1 MPEKT
6 VNDIPREVRP
16 LFTKANDSLARENF
30 DYAIDLL
37 MQVLTRAPEVVE
49 VRKAL
54 RKAQAGKSGKSSGG
68 FFKKVFSGAGAAPQI
83 AKAQMTLGKDP
94 AEAMAIAEQILNSDA
109 NNSSAHRIIA
119 NAAEALD
126 MPQTAVMS
134 LEVLW
139 QQQPKDKDNTIR
151 FSEALGKIGEV
162 KLAERVL
169 LELRAALPTDPDV
182 HQALKNSSA
191 ARTLGEGGYQDI
203 GKGDGSYRQILRN
216 EGEAKELEQENRVQ
230 KTEDTSER
238 LIAEY
243 EARLKTDPNNAKLLR
258 SLAELY
264 TQKKQFDR
272 ATGYYE
278 RVRALDTGAD
288 AGLDRAISDMTVR
301 KLDQQLGQL
310 DVTAPDYSDKLAVL
324 NAEKLAF
331 QLSECQKR
339 VEKYPTDLAFR
350 FELGTLYFQSG
361 KIGEAI
367 SEFQKAQSYPSKRIA
382 AMNGLAQCFAK
393 RKMNDLAAKTL
404 QSAIKEKLT
413 FDEEKKDLIYQLGC
427 VFETMAKKEEAIEQF
442 KLIYESDIGYK
453 DVSKKVDD
461 YYAGQ

>member
-1 MPEKT
+1 MPEKN

-16 LFTKANDSLARENF
+16 LFTKANDALARENF

-37 MQVLTRAPEVVE
+37 MQVLTRVPEVFE

-83 AKAQMTLGKDP
+83 AKAQMALGKDP
-94 AEAMAIAEQILNSDA
+94 AEAMSIAEQILNSDA

-119 NAAEALD
+119 NAAEALQ

-162 KLAERVL
+162 KLAERIL
-169 LELRAALPTDPDV
+169 LDLRAALPNDPDV

-216 EGEAKELEQENRVQ
+216 EDEAKELEQENRVQ

-243 EARLKTDPNNAKLLR
+243 ESRLKTEPNNVKLLR

-272 ATGYYE
+272 ATSYYE
-278 RVRALDTGAD
+278 RIRALDTGAD
-288 AGLDRAISDMTVR
+288 AGLDRAISEMTVR
-301 KLDQQLGQL
+301 KLDHEHGQL
-310 DVTAPDYSDKLAVL
+310 DVAAPDFAEKSSGL

-331 QLSECQKR
+331 Q
-339 VEKYPTDLAFR
+339 
-350 FELGTLYFQSG
+350 
-361 KIGEAI
+361 
-367 SEFQKAQSYPSKRIA
+367 
-382 AMNGLAQCFAK
+382 
-393 RKMNDLAAKTL
+393 
-404 QSAIKEKLT
+404 
-413 FDEEKKDLIYQLGC
+413 
-427 VFETMAKKEEAIEQF
+427 
-442 KLIYESDIGYK
+442 
-453 DVSKKVDD
+453 
-461 YYAGQ
+461 

>member
-1 MPEKT
+1 MPEKSL
-6 VNDIPREVRP
+6 NEIPRDIRP
-16 LFTKANDSLARENF
+16 LFTKGNDALSRENF

-37 MQVLTRAPEVVE
+37 TQVVARAPDVFE

-54 RKAQAGKSGKSSGG
+54 RKAQAGKASKSTGG

-83 AKAQMTLGKDP
+83 AKAQLALSKDP

-109 NNSSAHRIIA
+109 NNTSAHRIIA

-139 QQQPKDKDNTIR
+139 QQNTKDKETTIR

-162 KLAERVL
+162 KVAERVL
-169 LELRAALPTDPDV
+169 LDLRAALPNDPDV
-182 HQALKNSSA
+182 LQALKNSSA
-191 ARTLGEGGYQDI
+191 ARTLGEGGYQEI
-203 GKGDGSYRQILRN
+203 GKGDGSYRQILKN
-216 EGEAKELEQENRVQ
+216 EDEAKGLEQENRVQ
-230 KTEDTSER
+230 KTEDTTER

-243 EARLKTDPNNAKLLR
+243 ESRLKTEPKNGKLLR

-272 ATGYYE
+272 AAATYE
-278 RVRALDTGAD
+278 TLRALDTGAD
-288 AGLDRAISDMTVR
+288 AGLDRAIGDLNVR
-301 KLDQQLGQL
+301 KLDQELAGL
-310 DVTAPDYSDKLAVL
+310 DVTAPDYAEKSAAL

-339 VEKYPTDLAFR
+339 VEKYPTDLGFR
-350 FELGTLYFQSG
+350 FELGTLYLKTG

-367 SEFQKAQSYPSKRIA
+367 SEFQKAQGNPHKRIA
-382 AMNGLAQCFAK
+382 AMSGLAQCFAR

-404 QSAIKEKLT
+404 QNAIKEKLVL
-413 FDEEKKDLIYQLGC
+413 DDEKKDLIYQLGC
-427 VFETMAKKEEAIEQF
+427 VFEAMSKREDAIEQF
-442 KLIYESDIGYK
+442 KLIYETDIGYR
-453 DVSKKVDD
+453 DVAAKVDA

>member
-1 MPEKT
+1 M
-6 VNDIPREVRP
+6 NDIPREIRP
-16 LFTKANDSLARENF
+16 LFTKANDALARENF

-54 RKAQAGKSGKSSGG
+54 RKAQAGKSANSSGG

-83 AKAQMTLGKDP
+83 AKAQMALGKNP
-94 AEAMAIAEQILNSDA
+94 AEALAIAEQILNSDA

-139 QQQPKDKDNTIR
+139 QQQPKDKDTVIR

-162 KLAERVL
+162 KVAERIL
-169 LELRAALPTDPDV
+169 LELRAALPNDPDV

-216 EGEAKELEQENRVQ
+216 EDEAKELEQENRVQ

-243 EARLKTDPNNAKLLR
+243 EARLKTEPNNTKLLR

-278 RVRALDTGAD
+278 RLRALDTGAD
-288 AGLDRAISDMTVR
+288 SGLDRAISDMTVR

-310 DVTAPDYSDKLAVL
+310 DVTAPDYTDKSAVL
-324 NAEKLAF
+324 NGEKLAF

-361 KIGEAI
+361 KISEAI
-367 SEFQKAQSYPSKRIA
+367 SEFQKAQSYPNKRIA

-404 QSAIKEKLT
+404 QSAIKEKLV

-453 DVSKKVDD
+453 DVSAKVDA
-461 YYAGQ
+461 YYAEQ

>member
-1 MPEKT
+1 MPEKN

-16 LFTKANDSLARENF
+16 LFTKANDALARENY

-37 MQVLTRAPEVVE
+37 MQVLTRVPEVFE

-83 AKAQMTLGKDP
+83 AKAQMALGKDP
-94 AEAMAIAEQILNSDA
+94 AEAMSIAEQILNSDA

-119 NAAEALD
+119 NAAEALQ

-162 KLAERVL
+162 KLAERIL
-169 LELRAALPTDPDV
+169 LDLRAALPNDPDV

-216 EGEAKELEQENRVQ
+216 EDEAKELEQENRVQ

-243 EARLKTDPNNAKLLR
+243 ETRLKTESNNTKLMR

-272 ATGYYE
+272 ATSYYE
-278 RVRALDTGAD
+278 RIRALDTGAD
-288 AGLDRAISDMTVR
+288 AGLDRAISEMTVR
-301 KLDQQLGQL
+301 KLDHEHGQL
-310 DVTAPDYSDKLAVL
+310 DVAAPDFAEKSSGL

-331 QLSECQKR
+331 QLSESQKR

-350 FELGTLYFQSG
+350 FELGTLFFQSG

-404 QSAIKEKLT
+404 QNAIKEKLT

-453 DVSKKVDD
+453 DVSAKVDA